1 MPDRLALPPRL
12 DVDAASDLW
21 AQLREVRG
29 CVTLDA
35 SGLQHISA
43 AGLQVLLVTA
53 TMLERAG
60 STVCLTGLPATG
72 RARLAEMGALDRF
85 ILDPI
90 PQGGDPS

>member
-1 MPDRLALPPRL
+1 MPSRLTLPPRL

-21 AQLREVRG
+21 GQLREAQG
-29 CVTLDA
+29 SVTLDA
-35 SGLQHISA
+35 SGLQHVSA

-60 STVCLTGLPATG
+60 STFCLAGLPATC